1 MKKTLFILSAMILK
15 VISGTTACN
24 FKTETRP
31 IQEKNQPADTVKA
44 MQIDPII
51 EHIFYG
57 LPLEK
62 SRLDLREVI
71 VNDDRFVLTDS
82 TFNEFEPSSFFKG
95 ITTEKGIIQ
104 ADPDSIQLMLIYGD
118 AALITEKGGQ
128 EDFTKH
134 PMILECKYFFSDTK
148 KAEMEY
154 ERILDLVYPVFTDT
168 TAIKDDKWEVEYS
181 EGAEKCFGKIFDH
194 FNPYYRVAV
203 SYISVTPVDRSKP
216 IFVLDIAF
224 SKEDK

>member
-1 MKKTLFILSAMILK
+1 MKKTLFILSVMILT

-24 FKTETRP
+24 FKTETL
-31 IQEKNQPADTVKA
+31 QNLEKHPPADTVKA

-62 SRLDLREVI
+62 SRLDLREFI

-118 AALITEKGGQ
+118 AALIPEKGGQ

-134 PMILECKYFFSDTK
+134 PMILECKYFFSDTE

-168 TAIKDDKWEVEYS
+168 TAILDDKWEVEYS
-181 EGAEKCFGKIFDH
+181 KGKETCTGKILDH

-203 SYISVTPVDRSKP
+203 AFISLTPIDGSAPV
-216 IFVLDIAF
+216 FMLDLAF